1 MRGTRRGRRET
12 TGDIERERAVRD
24 PRAGGGC
31 VTPPGAT
38 GATEPDP
45 HQFWHSRRRLRA
57 VRAIPGTC
65 GLPSADAMSNG
76 LMPERPSMNH
86 CNLGRASGQLRT
98 RETSPAVDHDRGR
111 PGRKADTLEDNWRV
125 SPKANHACVDAC
137 ETCGCGGR
145 MWPGQ
150 AATVLSGAAT
160 PRVGK
165 GIHWKGQGAKGEGC
179 HSGILP
185 DISLWYII
193 LKTTPKSP
201 QVTVF

>member
-1 MRGTRRGRRET
+1 MGCLRGTRRGRRGT

-38 GATEPDP
+38 GASEADP

-125 SPKANHACVDAC
+125 SPKASRARVDAC
-137 ETCGCGGR
+137 ETAWPRRKDVAWPSGHSTVRGGYSKGRQRYSLERARGQGGR
-145 MWPGQ
+145 
-150 AATVLSGAAT
+150 LSFWDSAGYFIT
-160 PRVGK
+160 
-165 GIHWKGQGAKGEGC
+165 
-179 HSGILP
+179 
-185 DISLWYII
+185 
-193 LKTTPKSP
+193 
-201 QVTVF
+201 